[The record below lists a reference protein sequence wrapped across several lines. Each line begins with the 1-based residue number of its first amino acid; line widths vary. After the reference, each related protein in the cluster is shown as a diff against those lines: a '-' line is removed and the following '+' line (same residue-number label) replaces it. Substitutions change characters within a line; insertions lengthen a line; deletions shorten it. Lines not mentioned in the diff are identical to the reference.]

1 VKLEV
6 GLKLKVQRIV
16 LGIEARSIAEHLG
29 ISKTYISL
37 MENGKRRI
45 SDDLLHKWSEYL
57 GIKK

>member
-1 VKLEV
+1 VNLDI

-37 MENGKRRI
+37 MENSKRRI
-45 SDDLLHKWSEYL
+45 PDDLLHRWSEYL
-57 GIKK
+57 GIN